1 MIERRNLTMIS
12 VPAVLG
18 LSSRYN
24 PTRCL
29 ASIRSLLSSILS
41 STRYKRSKREMRVGG
56 RSMLR
61 VMGQFRLYLDPT
73 GFAAARIEVRAF
85 RVVMIPAFAI
95 DTVCCSYRLMQIVS
109 LRRLDEEEK
118 NEVTNHDFVKN
129 TSSSI

>member
-1 MIERRNLTMIS
+1 
-12 VPAVLG
+12 
-18 LSSRYN
+18 
-24 PTRCL
+24 
-29 ASIRSLLSSILS
+29 
-41 STRYKRSKREMRVGG
+41 
-56 RSMLR
+56 MLR
-61 VMGQFRLYLDPT
+61 VMGQLRLYLDPT
-73 GFAAARIEVRAF
+73 GFAAARIDVRAF

>member
-29 ASIRSLLSSILS
+29 ANMRSLLSSILS
-41 STRYKRSKREMRVGG
+41 STRYNKSKREMRVGG

-61 VMGQFRLYLDPT
+61 VMGQLRLYLDPT